1 MELIIAVIL
10 IGLILYELYT
20 GNIPLR
26 YGSTVSR
33 KRSVSR
39 SEKPVQ
45 FWLWMVVQAGLA
57 IVLGLGIIKL

>member
-1 MELIIAVIL
+1 MELFIALIL
-10 IGLILYELYT
+10 AGVILYELYT
-20 GNIPLR
+20 GNIPVR

-45 FWLWMVVQAGLA
+45 FWLWVTVQAAAA
-57 IVLGLGIIKL
+57 ILFGFGIIKL